1 MSYALAVDVGTS
13 FTAAAVVR
21 FHQSGSRVPEC
32 LPLGT
37 RGASVPSV
45 VYYPEEGTVLV
56 GEAAERRG
64 LDTPERVVR
73 EFKRR
78 IGDDVP
84 IILGTLALQ
93 PEDVFATMAR
103 WVADR
108 AAEREGGPASAFF
121 LTHPAA
127 WGSHRLSV
135 IRGAL
140 AAHGLENVTLLPE
153 PEAAALHYAS
163 QVRVEEGSTIAVY
176 DLGGG
181 TFDTAVLRKSGTS
194 SFELVGRPEGIE
206 DLGGAD
212 FDAAVFRYVAGHT
225 GNALDHLDPA
235 DPAVLG
241 ALTRLRREC
250 VEAKE
255 ALSADSEA
263 SIPVLLPGFQQQVR
277 LVRSE
282 FEALIE
288 EPVRETV
295 EALEHSLAQLQLE
308 PADLSTVLLIGG
320 SSRIPLVAQLV
331 SEQLGRP
338 IAVDADPKS
347 SICLGAAV
355 AALLAQAAAAE
366 RADTEAADTGAA
378 ETGLAKPGSSK
389 PGPAPTEAAADQA
402 RAAVVPPAVPPAPVN
417 AGRPSWSRKYATAP
431 GAAVGPGGAF
441 SAHQGK
447 GGAHA
452 PKPTVRVTAVA
463 AAAAVLTVLTA
474 TAAQSPDG
482 FGNLTAMFVPQAGA
496 STTGGTAGA
505 GGTEAPGAS
514 GGAAAA
520 AVPQPLAGVEASA
533 RKPISEEAGTAAPAP
548 PAGKQPA
555 NGGEAADG
563 GVSAGGPAAAATAV
577 PTANSGAG
585 TSGTG
590 IVPDSITVPTAGPA
604 DTPTTGPTSPAPT
617 TPTST
622 AVPGT
627 STPGTA
633 SPGTSPSGTASPGT
647 SPSGTTSPGATDT
660 PTLGSGPAPSGTATP
675 TPTSGSASPTVTATT
690 MSASGPTTDPAASP
704 TTTDLTPTPTVAASP
719 TPEESG
725 STSPDTSAATAPTTP
740 PGG

>member
-21 FHQSGSRVPEC
+21 FHQGASPVPEC
-32 LPLGT
+32 LPLGA

-64 LDTPERVVR
+64 LDKPERVVR

-93 PEDVFATMAR
+93 PEEVFATMAR

-135 IRGAL
+135 VRDAL
-140 AAHGLENVTLLPE
+140 AARGLENVTLLSE

-181 TFDTAVLRKSGTS
+181 TFDTAVLRKSGS
-194 SFELVGRPEGIE
+194 SRFELVGRPEGIE

-212 FDAAVFRYVAGHT
+212 FDAAVFSYVAAHS
-225 GNALDHLDPA
+225 GNALDHLDPV
-235 DPAVLG
+235 DPSVLG

-263 SIPVLLPGFQQQVR
+263 SIPVLLPGVQQQVR
-277 LVRSE
+277 LVRAE

-295 EALEHSLAQLQLE
+295 EALEHSLAQLHLE
-308 PADLSTVLLIGG
+308 PEDLSTVLLIGG

-355 AALLAQAAAAE
+355 AALLAHTAAAE
-366 RADTEAADTGAA
+366 AAALAEAGAAKAEPAPIEAASTGAA
-378 ETGLAKPGSSK
+378 PAALAADAVEAAVASSDAP
-389 PGPAPTEAAADQA
+389 PGPDSSS
-402 RAAVVPPAVPPAPVN
+402 
-417 AGRPSWSRKYATAP
+417 RPSWSRKYSTA
-431 GAAVGPGGAF
+431 GGAIAGPSR
-441 SAHQGK
+441 SALHGK

-496 STTGGTAGA
+496 STTGGSSGG
-505 GGTEAPGAS
+505 GGTEAPGP
-514 GGAAAA
+514 GAAAA
-520 AVPQPLAGVEASA
+520 AVVPQPLAGIEASA
-533 RKPISEEAGTAAPAP
+533 RKPFTGEPAPTASAP
-548 PAGKQPA
+548 PAGKQA
-555 NGGEAADG
+555 TGGDAAG
-563 GVSAGGPAAAATAV
+563 GATAGGPAAGA
-577 PTANSGAG
+577 PANPPSGAG
-585 TSGTG
+585 TG
-590 IVPDSITVPTAGPA
+590 IIPDSLSGATASPT
-604 DTPTTGPTSPAPT
+604 DTPQPLPTSPAPT
-617 TPTST
+617 SPAPTATT
-622 AVPGT
+622 APGT
-627 STPGTA
+627 TTPPTT
-633 SPGTSPSGTASPGT
+633 SPAPSPSGTASSGTAPPGT
-647 SPSGTTSPGATDT
+647 SSPGVPISPTPNSAPAPTDT
-660 PTLGSGPAPSGTATP
+660 GTVA
-675 TPTSGSASPTVTATT
+675 PTSGSASPTITPTT
-690 MSASGPTTDPAASP
+690 MAASGPTADPLVTP
-704 TTTDLTPTPTVAASP
+704 TATELTPTPAVAPSP
-719 TPEESG
+719 TPEES
-725 STSPDTSAATAPTTP
+725 TSASTDTAVATATTTAP
-740 PGG
+740 AA